1 MANRTNTHA
10 ETLPYWAD
18 SASFPN
24 FPKLDR
30 DIDVDVAIV
39 GGGIVGLT
47 TAYLL
52 TAAGRSVALLERK
65 RCAQIDTGH
74 TSAHLTM
81 VTDTPLVELSSRFG
95 ESHAQAVWDAGL
107 ASIAQIE
114 TIAADEDIDCEFLR
128 IPGYQ
133 HARDGK
139 ASPHLVKTFKE
150 EADLAAKL
158 GFDAQLVD
166 AVPFAGGSGVRFE
179 DQARFHP
186 RKYLAGLANAIR
198 ERGGAIYE
206 HSNADEFSDAP
217 RSITSNGHRVTCRDI
232 VIATHNPL
240 VGLANVTAAALFQTK
255 LALYSTYVVAGRV
268 ASGTIPDALYWDTDD
283 PYRYV
288 RIDSRRDYDL
298 VIAGGEDH
306 KTGQVDDTDACY
318 ERLERAISRA
328 IPGIELTHRWSGQVI
343 ETPDGLP
350 YIGLMTDHQYAAT
363 GFAGNGM
370 TFGTLSAMIITDA
383 VLGRKNPWQE
393 LFDPSRKALRHGLW
407 DYLKENVD
415 YPYYLMRD
423 RFAGA
428 AGRTLR
434 AVPRGEGRIIE
445 RDGKKLAVYRAPNG
459 STTVRDA
466 TCTHLGCIVGWNA
479 AERSWDC
486 PCHGSRFQPGG
497 QVISGPAEAPL
508 AEARA
513 SAEKG

>member
-1 MANRTNTHA
+1 MAHRTDTHA
-10 ETLPYWAD
+10 ETLPYWTD
-18 SASFPN
+18 SASFPT
-24 FPKLDR
+24 FAKLDR
-30 DIDVDVAIV
+30 DIDVDVAVI
-39 GGGIVGLT
+39 GGGITGLT

-52 TAAGRSVALLERK
+52 AAGGRSVALLERT
-65 RCAQIDTGH
+65 RCAQVDTGH

-81 VTDTPLVELSSRFG
+81 VTDTSLSELSSRFG
-95 ESHAQAVWDAGL
+95 ENHGQAIWDAGL

-114 TIAADEDIDCEFLR
+114 TIAADEAIDCEFVR

-139 ASPHLVKTFKE
+139 ASSSLINTFKH
-150 EADLAAKL
+150 EAELAAKL

-166 AVPFAGGSGVRFE
+166 SVPFAGGPGVRFE

-186 RKYLAGLANAIR
+186 RKYLAGLAKAIR
-198 ERGGAIYE
+198 ERGGTIYE
-206 HSNADEFSDAP
+206 HSNADEFTASP
-217 RSITSNGHRVTCRDI
+217 LSVTSHGYRVTCRDI

-240 VGLANVTAAALFQTK
+240 VGNASVTAASLFQTK

-268 ASGTIPDALYWDTDD
+268 APGTVADALYWDTEN

-288 RIDSRRDYDL
+288 RIDSRRDHDL
-298 VIAGGEDH
+298 VIVGGEDH
-306 KTGQVDDTDACY
+306 KTGQVADTDACY
-318 ERLERAISRA
+318 ERLESFVTRA
-328 IPGIELTHRWSGQVI
+328 IPGIDLSYRWSGQVI

-363 GFAGNGM
+363 GFSGNGM
-370 TFGTLSAMIITDA
+370 TFGTLSALIISDA
-383 VLGRKNPWQE
+383 LLGRKNPWQE
-393 LFDPSRKALRHGLW
+393 LFDPNRKAVRHGLW
-407 DYLKENVD
+407 NYLKENVD
-415 YPYYLMRD
+415 YPYYKMRD

-428 AGRTLR
+428 EGRSLR

-445 RDGKKLAVYRAPNG
+445 RDGKKLAVYRASNG

-466 TCTHLGCIVGWNA
+466 TCTHMGCIVGWNA

-497 QVISGPAEAPL
+497 QVISGPAESPL
-508 AEARA
+508 SKDPR
-513 SAEKG
+513 